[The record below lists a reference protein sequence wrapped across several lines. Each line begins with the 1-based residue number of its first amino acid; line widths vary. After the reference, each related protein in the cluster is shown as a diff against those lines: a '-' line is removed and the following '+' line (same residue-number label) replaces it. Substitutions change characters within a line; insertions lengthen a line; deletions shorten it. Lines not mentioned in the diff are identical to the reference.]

1 MTRPAVYIADFGIV
15 TALGK
20 GADRTLSALKSDR
33 SALFPVNRF
42 HPPAGDPLPV
52 GQVEGL
58 AAEETVPHTH
68 RLAQAAG
75 DRLLSAGKAPPEAI
89 VIGTTTGGMDLTER
103 LLLAGEK
110 NPASYRLHGAG
121 TVAATL
127 ARRFGCTGPALT
139 VSTACSSGAAAVALA
154 AALIRTGRA
163 TRVLAGGV
171 DALCRLTYYG
181 FFSLQLIDPSGARP
195 LDRDRKGMS
204 VAEGAALVMLTADGS
219 RRPLAEIAGA
229 GLSCDAWHP
238 TAPHPDGVGAF
249 AAMENA
255 LKDADLA
262 PDAIDY
268 INLHGTGTIDND
280 LSEARAVRSLFR
292 RRMPPLSS
300 IKGAT
305 GHSLAASGAVETAV
319 AALAVRHGLMPANT
333 GCRRPDPALKLSPLL
348 SPKTGTVR
356 AVMSNAFGFGGS
368 NVAIVVTE
376 PDRFPAPAAAPQDL
390 LRIETCCCLT
400 GGGKTGATL
409 ARISEGIRCAG
420 VADDETV
427 CNDLNPRQIR
437 RLRRLPRL
445 ALSLAAAACDGQA
458 VESVYFG
465 TGWGALSETDRF
477 LTRLFESGE
486 RYPSPT
492 DFVGSVHNAPAGQIA
507 QAVGAKGANLTLT
520 GSTDAFEQAVLAADI
535 SGAGKDGP
543 VLVVGADEAHGRL
556 SPLLAPAA
564 AGHPA
569 DGGGAML
576 LKRGGTGPAV
586 SVLFC
591 AGDGRR
597 SGAVEDLLRA
607 LKDRDAGARYG
618 AVLAAIPADTA
629 QAAKAQ
635 LEQVGSGCRFSGP
648 VIDYLPWVG
657 QFATASAAA
666 AVLAARWVTDGQI
679 PAALSSSGTATLDG
693 RGILLIGLGDSIT
706 AMEVVPE

>member
-1 MTRPAVYIADFGIV
+1 
-15 TALGK
+15 
-20 GADRTLSALKSDR
+20 
-33 SALFPVNRF
+33 
-42 HPPAGDPLPV
+42 V

-75 DRLLSAGKAPPEAI
+75 DRLLAAGKAPPEAI
-89 VIGTTTGGMDLTER
+89 VIGTTTGGMDLTET

-110 NPASYRLHGAG
+110 TPSSYRLHGAG

-127 ARRFGCTGPALT
+127 ARRFGCTGPVLT

-163 TRVLAGGV
+163 TRVLAGGA

-204 VAEGAALVMLTADGS
+204 VAEGAALVMLTAENNS
-219 RRPLAEIAGA
+219 PMAEIAGA

-238 TAPHPDGVGAF
+238 TAPHPEGVGAF
-249 AAMENA
+249 AAMKNA
-255 LKDADLA
+255 LEDAGLA

-268 INLHGTGTIDND
+268 INLHGTGTVDND
-280 LSEARAVRSLFR
+280 LSEARAVRSLFYR
-292 RRMPPLSS
+292 RVPPLSS

-348 SPKTGTVR
+348 SPKPGAVR

-368 NVAIVVTE
+368 NAAIVVTE
-376 PDRFPAPAAAPQDL
+376 PDRFPAPEATPRDS
-390 LRIETCCCLT
+390 LRIKACFCIT
-400 GGGKTGATL
+400 GGGTTEGTL

-420 VADDETV
+420 IADDETV
-427 CNDLNPRQIR
+427 CGDLDPRQIR

-445 ALSLAAAACDGQA
+445 ALSLARAACRGQA
-458 VESVYFG
+458 VESVFFG

-507 QAVGAKGANLTLT
+507 QAVGARGANLTLT
-520 GSTDAFEQAVLAADI
+520 GAADAFEQALLAADLT
-535 SGAGKDGP
+535 GAGKDGA

-569 DGGGAML
+569 DGGGAVL
-576 LKRGGTGPAV
+576 LKRGGAGPAV

-597 SGAVEDLLRA
+597 GGAGGDLLRV
-607 LKDRDAGARYG
+607 LKNRDAEARYG
-618 AVLAAIPADTA
+618 AVLAAIPAGTEK
-629 QAAKAQ
+629 AARIQ
-635 LEQVGSGCRFSGP
+635 LERVRNGSRFSGP

-657 QFATASAAA
+657 HFATASAAG
-666 AVLAARWVTDGQI
+666 AVLAARWLADGRI
-679 PAALSSSGTATLDG
+679 PAALCGSGAQALGG
-693 RGILLIGLGDSIT
+693 RGVLLIGLGASIT
-706 AMEVVPE
+706 AVEVVPG